1 MIYLWVKA
9 IHILAIISWMAAI
22 LYLPR
27 LLVYHVGAPAGSDQS
42 ETFKVMERRLLRAI
56 GTPAMIVTWIT
67 GLYLATRLDVW
78 SMGWLHVKLAAV
90 VAMSAM
96 HMLIARWVRRFRA
109 DENTN
114 SARFYRIANEV
125 PTVLLI
131 VIVLC
136 VVLKPF

>member
-27 LLVYHVGAPAGSDQS
+27 LLVYHAGAPAGSDQS
-42 ETFKVMERRLLRAI
+42 ETFKVMERRLLRSI

-67 GLYLATRLDVW
+67 GLYLATRLDAW

-96 HMLIARWVRRFRA
+96 HMLIARWVRRFRT

-131 VIVLC
+131 IIVLC